1 MIKRLSIT
9 VSLFFALATTKAQT
23 PYTVT
28 DEGSTRILNGLISK
42 YIFFNDPSFS
52 WYKPS
57 SNQSSSNSP
66 LTPALTNA
74 PSDITF
80 LIFGGTWCE
89 DTQNILPKFFTY
101 QQRANF
107 PDNRITMVGVDRA
120 KKSISNLATVFG
132 ITNVPTII
140 VLKNGKEV
148 GRVIEYG
155 KTGLWDKELSEML
168 N

>member
-1 MIKRLSIT
+1 MKRLFIT
-9 VSLFFALATTKAQT
+9 VSLALTIFSAKSQT

-42 YIFFNDPSFS
+42 YIFMNDASFS
-52 WYKPS
+52 WYKTS
-57 SNQSSSNSP
+57 SEQASASSP
-66 LTPALTNA
+66 LITSLTNA
-74 PSDITF
+74 ASDITF

-101 QQRANF
+101 QQKAGF
-107 PDNRITMVGVDRA
+107 PDNRITLVGVDRA

-140 VLKNGKEV
+140 VLKNGKEI

-155 KTGLWDKELSEML
+155 KTGQWDKEISDLL
-168 N
+168 K